1 MTVRETTAPL
11 VKSSLPGR
19 KVLLAFFIFIIV
31 GGGASVAIRITY
43 QELAPFWSASA
54 RFVLGALVFWIIAYI
69 KKLPLPKGKS
79 LLGAALYGFLG
90 VGLGFVLIA
99 WGLVETPA
107 SLYQILMAMVPLL
120 TIFLSAVHG
129 LESITRR
136 GIIGSL
142 LAVVGIVI
150 TVGGSRSSGISIP
163 HIIAIV
169 IAAALIAE
177 SSVVLK
183 KFPPNPPVMTNAISM
198 TVGAVVLGSA
208 SIIRGEVWTFPSQ
221 TSTWIAF
228 VYVLVFVTVV
238 AFLLYMFV
246 LGKWTAS
253 GTSYG
258 FVIVPLV
265 TISVAALIAG
275 EKISFNFVLG
285 AAFVLAGVLVGAL
298 LPGKKGL
305 EAQEECKDRSGQALP
320 RCV

>member
-1 MTVRETTAPL
+1 MTVKQTTAPSMTS
-11 VKSSLPGR
+11 VLPGR
-19 KVLLAFFIFIIV
+19 QVLLAFFVFILV

-43 QELAPFWSASA
+43 QELAPFWSAAA
-54 RFVLGALVFWIIAYI
+54 RFGLGALIFWIISI
-69 KKLPLPKGKS
+69 LKKIPVPKGKS

-120 TIFLSAVHG
+120 TIFLSAGHG

-142 LAVVGIVI
+142 LAVVGIVV
-150 TVGGSRSSGISIP
+150 TVGGSRSTDLSIP
-163 HIIAIV
+163 HIIAII
-169 IAAALIAE
+169 IAAGLIAE

-183 KFPPNPPVMTNAISM
+183 RFPPNPPVMTNAISM
-198 TVGAVVLGSA
+198 TVGAIVLGSA
-208 SIIRGEVWTFPSQ
+208 SVISGETWSIPSQ

-228 VYVLVFVTVV
+228 LYVLIFVTVV

-258 FVIVPLV
+258 FVLVPLV
-265 TISVAALIAG
+265 TILVAASIAG

-285 AAFVLAGVLVGAL
+285 AVFVLAGVLVGAL
-298 LPGKKGL
+298 LPRKKKVQ
-305 EAQEECKDRSGQALP
+305 AQEECKDRSGQALP
-320 RCV
+320 RCL